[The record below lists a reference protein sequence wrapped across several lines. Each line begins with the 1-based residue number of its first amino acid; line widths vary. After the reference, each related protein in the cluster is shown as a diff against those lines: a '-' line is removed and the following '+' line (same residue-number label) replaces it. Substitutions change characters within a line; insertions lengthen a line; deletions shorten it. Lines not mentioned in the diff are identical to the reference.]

1 MQKGGIQKYI
11 SLMRYVNPPRSQQ
24 KIDPLIATFGSG
36 ERSSKYWDG
45 ARGRDCKLKYLN
57 FHHQR
62 VH

>member
-1 MQKGGIQKYI
+1 MRKGGIQKYI
-11 SLMRYVNPPRSQQ
+11 SLMRYVNPPQLKQ

-36 ERSSKYWDG
+36 ELSSKEWDG
-45 ARGRDCKLKYLN
+45 AKGRDCKLKYRN